1 MSHFYAVVY
10 GAEWEDIVYYNDF
23 NKARTK
29 LIVQTLPQ
37 EGFHPLILEYTLDDE
52 GVYHRTKYVMSVLD
66 VEALRSLDPEEIRR
80 DPTIAYD
87 LIGYVW

>member
-1 MSHFYAVVY
+1 
-10 GAEWEDIVYYNDF
+10 
-23 NKARTK
+23 
-29 LIVQTLPQ
+29 
-37 EGFHPLILEYTLDDE
+37 LEYTLDDE